1 MACKDT
7 LWHDVYPMYM
17 GHVVATCNWCQKK
30 FTFEGLANIPTI
42 CPNCGGTDNGPK
54 NEINNPM

>member
-30 FTFEGLANIPTI
+30 FDFEGFANIPTI

-54 NEINNPM
+54 